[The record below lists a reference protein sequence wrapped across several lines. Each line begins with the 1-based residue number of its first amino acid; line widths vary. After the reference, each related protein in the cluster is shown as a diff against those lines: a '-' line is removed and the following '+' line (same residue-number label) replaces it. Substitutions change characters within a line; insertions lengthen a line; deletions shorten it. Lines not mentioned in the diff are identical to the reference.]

1 MICEG
6 KCRKGYMTEKST
18 RLAQYLRL
26 LRESHENTQDELA
39 SMLGVTRQTYS
50 HYENCRLVPS
60 TETLYKIAVYYG
72 ISIEKMI
79 RIAVDN
85 RMDGQLIAE
94 DNAEYDPDKV
104 SDQTGYGKT
113 LARHHAYS
121 EFLDALSKSN
131 RKPKDLVMEEIR
143 FYFEHLYQEDQELIR
158 ELMQSLYMSSNN
170 RKKV

>member
-1 MICEG
+1 MI
-6 KCRKGYMTEKST
+6 EKNT

-60 TETLYKIAVYYG
+60 TETLYRIAVFYG
-72 ISIEKMI
+72 IPIEKMI

-85 RMDGQLIAE
+85 RMDGQMLAE
-94 DNAEYDPDKV
+94 DNPDYDADMV
-104 SDQTGYGKT
+104 SDQQGHTKT
-113 LARHHAYS
+113 LARHQAYS

-131 RKPKDLVMEEIR
+131 RKPRDLAMEEIK
-143 FYFEHLYQEDQELIR
+143 FYFEHLCQEDQELIR
-158 ELMQSLYMSSNN
+158 ELLQSLYMASDN
-170 RKKV
+170 RKKD

>member
-1 MICEG
+1 
-6 KCRKGYMTEKST
+6 MTEKNT

-60 TETLYKIAVYYG
+60 TETLYKIAVFYG

-85 RMDGQLIAE
+85 KLDGQLIAE
-94 DNAEYDPDKV
+94 DNPYYNSDMI
-104 SDQTGYGKT
+104 SDQAGHAKT
-113 LARHHAYS
+113 LARHQAYR

-131 RKPKDLVMEEIR
+131 RKPKDLAMEEIR
-143 FYFEHLYQEDQELIR
+143 FYFEHLCQEDQELIR
-158 ELMQSLYMSSNN
+158 ELLQSLYMASNN
-170 RKKV
+170 RKKE

>member
-1 MICEG
+1 
-6 KCRKGYMTEKST
+6 MTEKNT

-60 TETLYKIAVYYG
+60 TETLYRIAVFYG
-72 ISIEKMI
+72 IPIEKMI

-85 RMDGQLIAE
+85 KLDGQLIAE
-94 DNAEYDPDKV
+94 DSPSYDSDMI
-104 SDQTGYGKT
+104 SDQAGHVKT
-113 LARHHAYS
+113 LARHQAYS

-131 RKPKDLVMEEIR
+131 RKPKDLAMEEIR
-143 FYFEHLYQEDQELIR
+143 FYFEHLCQEDQELIR
-158 ELMQSLYMSSNN
+158 ELLQSLYMASNN
-170 RKKV
+170 RKKE